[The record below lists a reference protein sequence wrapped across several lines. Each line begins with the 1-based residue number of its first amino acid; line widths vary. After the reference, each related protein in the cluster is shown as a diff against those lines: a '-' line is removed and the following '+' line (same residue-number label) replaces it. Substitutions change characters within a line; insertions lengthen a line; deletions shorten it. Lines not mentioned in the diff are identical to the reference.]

1 MRKLRRP
8 AYRALVI
15 THVAASVGW
24 LGLSLSLL
32 VLGVWA
38 LTTADPASQFA
49 AVTAAA
55 RLAGTLAVPIGALA
69 LATGVWL
76 MLGTRWSI
84 AYTWVLVK
92 LAATA
97 VTFALTVVLLRP
109 GLAAA
114 AAGLDPRHLQVIDA
128 QIIAGPV
135 VSSAVYLGATVLSY
149 VKPWGRRGARVPA
162 PAPVPARSGR

>member
-15 THVAASVGW
+15 THVAVSVSW
-24 LGLSLSLL
+24 LGLSLGLL
-32 VLGVWA
+32 VLGLWA
-38 LTTADPASQFA
+38 TTTADPASRYA
-49 AVTAAA
+49 AVAAA
-55 RLAGTLAVPIGALA
+55 ATLAGTIAVPIGATA

-92 LAATA
+92 LVATA
-97 VTFALTVVLLRP
+97 VTFALTVFLLRP
-109 GLAAA
+109 GLAEA
-114 AAGLDPRHLQVIDA
+114 AAGLDPRHLQALDG
-128 QIIAGPV
+128 QILAGPI
-135 VSSAVYLGATVLSY
+135 VSSSVYLGATILSY